1 MKRFTFITLGVISLI
16 LPVIYGT
23 IKYDGCENIIPFSLL
38 TYMVYIPISI
48 VWVLGYGL
56 IISGE
61 VVTPGDDVP
70 IFFSVFTL
78 GRKKIYYSD
87 LGYFYMSI
95 KKDGSMVS
103 IHKQGIF
110 VSHKLFE
117 IYYNN
122 DVEELRSSIKA
133 HLDSIYREKLE
144 KKKIKDRLKQWD
156 GYIDTTSK
164 RDDKLNQLLK

>member
-1 MKRFTFITLGVISLI
+1 MKRFTFITLGAISLI

-23 IKYDGCENIIPFSLL
+23 IKYEGCENIIRFSLI
-38 TYMVYIPISI
+38 TYMVYILIAI
-48 VWVLGYGL
+48 VWVLGYVF
-56 IISGE
+56 ISGE
-61 VVTPGDDVP
+61 LGTPGDDVP
-70 IFFSVFTL
+70 IFFSVLTL

-110 VSHKLFE
+110 MSHKLFE
-117 IYYNN
+117 IYYND

-144 KKKIKDRLKQWD
+144 KKKIKDKLKQWD

>member
-1 MKRFTFITLGVISLI
+1 
-16 LPVIYGT
+16 
-23 IKYDGCENIIPFSLL
+23 
-38 TYMVYIPISI
+38 
-48 VWVLGYGL
+48 
-56 IISGE
+56 
-61 VVTPGDDVP
+61 
-70 IFFSVFTL
+70 
-78 GRKKIYYSD
+78 
-87 LGYFYMSI
+87 MSI

-110 VSHKLFE
+110 MSHKLFE
-117 IYYNN
+117 IYYND

>member
-1 MKRFTFITLGVISLI
+1 
-16 LPVIYGT
+16 
-23 IKYDGCENIIPFSLL
+23 
-38 TYMVYIPISI
+38 MVYIPISI

-61 VVTPGDDVP
+61 VVTPGDDIT
-70 IFFSVFTL
+70 IFLSIFTL

-122 DVEELRSSIKA
+122 DVEKLRSSIKA
-133 HLDSIYREKLE
+133 HLDSTYREKLE

>member
-1 MKRFTFITLGVISLI
+1 
-16 LPVIYGT
+16 
-23 IKYDGCENIIPFSLL
+23 
-38 TYMVYIPISI
+38 MVYIPISI

-61 VVTPGDDVP
+61 VVTPGDDIP
-70 IFFSVFTL
+70 ILLSIFTL